1 MTVAIIADSHLG
13 GPGGDGGLFVEQ
25 LRALPGQGCTHL
37 VLLGDIFHVWV
48 GSRKFETP
56 VVRMVVPELRALR
69 DAGLRIDYVEGNR
82 DFFLQ
87 GSLYADCFDV
97 LDLETEFD
105 AAGHSCLAVHGDGL
119 NDRDRQYLFW
129 RWLSKSPPVRWAVLG
144 LPSSAAQRF
153 VHGTEEK
160 LSKTN
165 FKHKRQIPEQPIRRY
180 GERRLGLVDET
191 SAKGTAYRHLF
202 LGHFHEPHRFD
213 VPGGTV
219 HVLDAWFNS
228 NRVEWPHELIAEASG
243 AAE

>member
-13 GPGGDGGLFVEQ
+13 GPGGNGDLFVEQ
-25 LRALPGQGCTHL
+25 LRALPGQGCSHL

-56 VVRMVVPELRALR
+56 EVRRVVPELRTLR
-69 DAGLRIDYVEGNR
+69 EQGLRVDYVEGNR

-87 GSLYADCFDV
+87 GSPYDDCFDV
-97 LDLETEFD
+97 LELETEFE
-105 AAGHSCLAVHGDGL
+105 AAGQRCLAVHGDGL

-129 RWLSKSPPVRWAVLG
+129 RWLSKSTPVRWAVFG
-144 LPSSAAQRF
+144 LPGAAAQRF
-153 VHGTEEK
+153 VHGTEAK

-180 GERRLGLVDET
+180 GERRLGPATEDR
-191 SAKGTAYRHLF
+191 KHQHLF

-213 VPGGTV
+213 LPGGTI

-228 NRVEWPHELIAEASG
+228 HRVEWPEKLIAESPEGSG
-243 AAE
+243 